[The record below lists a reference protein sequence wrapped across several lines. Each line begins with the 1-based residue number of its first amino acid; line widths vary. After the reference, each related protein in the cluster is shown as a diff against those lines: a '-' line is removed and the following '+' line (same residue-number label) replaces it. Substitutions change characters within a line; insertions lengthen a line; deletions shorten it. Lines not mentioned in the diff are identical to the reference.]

1 MKILQ
6 LNLLAFGPFTD
17 TVLNLNEGH
26 EGLHIIY
33 GLNEAGKS
41 SSLRA
46 LLQLLYGI
54 ELRTPDDFRH
64 PYSKLRVGGTVRR
77 DDGQMLEFIRR
88 KKKGEYADDAG

>member
-54 ELRTPDDFRH
+54 RTPDDFRH
-64 PYSKLRVGGTVRR
+64 PYSKLRKKRR
-77 DDGQMLEFIRR
+77 IR
-88 KKKGEYADDAG
+88 